1 VRHIGV
7 ASLFAAAAA
16 LLVLVGC
23 GRGKPGG
30 NLEATLPLGRYRISI
45 VWTFSGDPS
54 GPPSYQCGSRRVTIR
69 RNVRV
74 DVFVNVESRDRCP
87 IELAGAD

>member
-1 VRHIGV
+1 MRGFELIVQHGGQN
-7 ASLFAAAAA
+7 
-16 LLVLVGC
+16 VLN
-23 GRGKPGG
+23 RPLAP
-30 NLEATLPLGRYRISI
+30 LEATLPLGRYRISI